1 LANVVVGVTG
11 GIAAYK
17 SAALVR
23 LFSEAGH
30 SVQVV
35 ATVNAT
41 RFIGTTTLE
50 ALSHNKVQIVD
61 PDLFTDVE
69 SVKHVALAKSAH
81 LIVVAPATASFL
93 AKVTAG
99 IADDLLTT
107 TVLTASCPVI
117 LAPAMH
123 TEMWENPAT
132 QQNIS
137 TLRDRGV
144 HIVDPGVGRL
154 TGEDTGVGRLAEP
167 ESILATASALL
178 GEQKLE
184 GVRVL
189 VTTGG
194 TRERIDPAR
203 FVGNFS
209 SGKQGL
215 AFARAAL
222 EMGASVKVI
231 AANVDQSLLQGI
243 NHLNVVSASDLDTS
257 LNDAIGSFDLLVMA
271 AAVADFSPSKVS
283 DVKIKRVVAGEKID
297 ISLTANPDIV
307 AGLAERSRS
316 TGSGAVI
323 LAFAAESGDDL
334 EGLAKKK
341 LQSKKC
347 DFVVA
352 NSISSGE
359 VFGSDQNSV
368 LLVSDG
374 ESARFSGSKLEV
386 ARAVL
391 DIVSS
396 KVIRSPRGVSK

>member
-1 LANVVVGVTG
+1 MANVVVGVTG

-178 GEQKLE
+178 GEKKLE

-231 AANVDQSLLQGI
+231 AANVDKSLLQGMD
-243 NHLNVVSASDLDTS
+243 HLNVVSASDLEKS
-257 LNDAIGSFDLLVMA
+257 VNDAMGSFDLLVMA

>member
-17 SAALVR
+17 SAALIR
-23 LFSEAGH
+23 LFTEAGH

-35 ATVNAT
+35 ATTNAT

-69 SVKHVALAKSAH
+69 GVKHVALAKAAD
-81 LIVVAPATASFL
+81 LIVVAPSTASFL
-93 AKVTAG
+93 AKVSAG

-117 LAPAMH
+117 IAPAMH
-123 TEMWENPAT
+123 TEMWENTAT

-137 TLRDRGV
+137 TLKNRGFF
-144 HIVDPGVGRL
+144 IVDPGVGRL
-154 TGEDTGVGRLAEP
+154 TGDDSGVGRLAEP
-167 ESILATASALL
+167 ENIFTAANAMLGDKPLA
-178 GEQKLE
+178 

-194 TRERIDPAR
+194 TREKIDPAR

-209 SGKQGL
+209 SGKQGV

-222 EMGASVKVI
+222 EMGASVRVI
-231 AANVDQSLLQGI
+231 AANVDDSLMLGLE
-243 NHLNVVSASDLDTS
+243 HVKVVSAIELEKSVNES
-257 LNDAIGSFDLLVMA
+257 LGTFDLLVMA
-271 AAVADFSPSKVS
+271 AAVADFSPTLVANE
-283 DVKIKRVVAGEKID
+283 KIKRTVDEENIE
-297 ISLTANPDIV
+297 ISLKANPDIV
-307 AGLAERSRS
+307 AAVASNLRGL
-316 TGSGAVI
+316 GSDAVI
-323 LAFAAESGDDL
+323 VAFAAESGKDL
-334 EGLAKKK
+334 EALAKTK

-359 VFGSDQNSV
+359 VFNSDQNSV
-368 LLVSDG
+368 VLVSQ
-374 ESARFSGSKLEV
+374 ETSASFTGSKIEV

-391 DIVSS
+391 EIVSS
-396 KVIRSPRGVSK
+396 KVVRTPRGGSK

>member
-1 LANVVVGVTG
+1 MANVVIGVTG

-23 LFSEAGH
+23 LFTEAGH

-50 ALSHNKVQIVD
+50 ALSHNKVRIVD

-69 SVKHVALAKSAH
+69 GVKHVALAKSAD

-107 TVLTASCPVI
+107 TVLTATCPVI
-117 LAPAMH
+117 IAPAMH
-123 TEMWENPAT
+123 TEMWENRAT
-132 QQNIS
+132 RQNIS
-137 TLRDRGV
+137 TLKDRGLV
-144 HIVDPGVGRL
+144 IVDPGVGRL
-154 TGEDTGVGRLAEP
+154 TGEDSGVGRLAEP
-167 ESILATASALL
+167 ESILAAANAML
-178 GEQKLE
+178 GEKILA

-194 TRERIDPAR
+194 TREKIDPAR
-203 FVGNFS
+203 YIGNFS

-215 AFARAAL
+215 SFARAAL
-222 EMGASVKVI
+222 EMGARVNVI
-231 AANVDQSLLQGI
+231 AANVDQTLLKGLE
-243 NHLNVVSASDLDTS
+243 HENVVSAKELEKSVNQS
-257 LNDAIGSFDLLVMA
+257 IGSFDLLVMA
-271 AAVADFSPSKVS
+271 AAVADYRPTSVAS
-283 DVKIKRVVAGEKID
+283 DKIKKIVAGENIE

-307 AGLAERSRS
+307 AAVSAKLSS
-316 TGSGAVI
+316 SGSGAVVV
-323 LAFAAESGDDL
+323 AFAAESGEEL
-334 EGLAKKK
+334 ESLARTK
-341 LQSKKC
+341 LESKKC

-359 VFGSDQNSV
+359 VFNSDENSV
-368 LLVSDG
+368 VLVSKDG
-374 ESARFSGSKLEV
+374 SSRFSGSKTEV

-391 DIVSS
+391 EIVSS
-396 KVIRSPRGVSK
+396 KVVRTPKGDSI

>member
-1 LANVVVGVTG
+1 MANVVVGVTG

-17 SAALVR
+17 SAALIR
-23 LFSEAGH
+23 LLSEAGH

-35 ATVNAT
+35 ATINAT

-69 SVKHVALAKSAH
+69 SVKHVSLAKSAD

-93 AKVTAG
+93 AKVAAG

-107 TVLTASCPVI
+107 TVLTGTCPVI
-117 LAPAMH
+117 IAPAMH
-123 TEMWENPAT
+123 TEMWENAAT
-132 QQNIS
+132 QQNVS
-137 TLRDRGV
+137 TLRIRGL

-167 ESILATASALL
+167 EVILSAANALL
-178 GEQKLE
+178 GERILE

-203 FVGNFS
+203 YVGNFS
-209 SGKQGL
+209 SGKQGI
-215 AFARAAL
+215 AFARAAI

-243 NHLNVVSASDLDTS
+243 EHSNVVSAADLS
-257 LNDAIGSFDLLVMA
+257 KSINDAIGSFDLLVMA
-271 AAVADFSPSKVS
+271 AAVADYSPTIVS
-283 DVKIKRVVAGEKID
+283 DVKIKRSASGENIQ

-307 AGLAERSRS
+307 AAVSERTRG
-316 TGSGAVI
+316 TGSDALIV
-323 LAFAAESGDDL
+323 AFAAESGEDL
-334 EGLAKKK
+334 ETLARIK
-341 LQSKKC
+341 LFSKMC

-368 LLVSDG
+368 VLVS
-374 ESARFSGSKLEV
+374 ESDSTMFSGSKLEI

-391 DIVSS
+391 EIVSS
-396 KVIRSPRGVSK
+396 KVVRSPRGESK

>member
-1 LANVVVGVTG
+1 MANVVVGVTG

-17 SAALVR
+17 SAALIR
-23 LFSEAGH
+23 LFTEAGH

-35 ATVNAT
+35 VTTNAT

-69 SVKHVALAKSAH
+69 GVKHVALAKSAD
-81 LIVVAPATASFL
+81 LIVVAPATASFI

-107 TVLTASCPVI
+107 TVLTATCPVI
-117 LAPAMH
+117 IAPAMH
-123 TEMWENPAT
+123 TEMWENRAT

-137 TLRDRGV
+137 TLRDRGLL
-144 HIVDPGVGRL
+144 IVDPGVGRL
-154 TGEDTGVGRLAEP
+154 TGDDSGVGRLAEP
-167 ESILATASALL
+167 ETILAAASSVL
-178 GEQKLE
+178 GEKPLN

-215 AFARAAL
+215 AFARAAS
-222 EMGASVKVI
+222 EMGASVRVI
-231 AANVDQSLLQGI
+231 AANVDESLLLGI
-243 NHLNVVSASDLDTS
+243 EHVNVVSAKDLEKSVNDS
-257 LNDAIGSFDLLVMA
+257 LESFDLLVMA
-271 AAVADFSPSKVS
+271 AAVADYSPTVVASE
-283 DVKIKRVVAGEKID
+283 KIKKID
-297 ISLTANPDIV
+297 TGESFEISLTANPDIV
-307 AGLAERSRS
+307 
-316 TGSGAVI
+316 GAVSANLKASGSNAVI
-323 LAFAAESGDDL
+323 VAFAAESGKDL
-334 EGLAKKK
+334 EALAKVK
-341 LQSKKC
+341 LESKKC

-359 VFGSDQNSV
+359 VFNSDQNSV
-368 LLVSDG
+368 VLVSKD
-374 ESARFSGSKLEV
+374 SSSSFTGSKIEV

-391 DIVSS
+391 EIVSS
-396 KVIRSPRGVSK
+396 KVVRSPRGESK